1 MITMYMD
8 APVLMTNMFNNCDL
22 NYFFMKAGKV
32 LCSLSGFLDLLTNF
46 FFRFF
51 DDQDVE
57 LYKGLSNAVDNGDF
71 NAAGLYFGRF
81 WKIFF
86 VTEIP
91 VRTESYESGRI
102 ESVIND

>member
-1 MITMYMD
+1 MKGKTEKGDGTYTDVAYYMNMITMYMD

-51 DDQDVE
+51 DD
-57 LYKGLSNAVDNGDF
+57 
-71 NAAGLYFGRF
+71 
-81 WKIFF
+81 
-86 VTEIP
+86 
-91 VRTESYESGRI
+91 
-102 ESVIND
+102 